1 MLFSNFTDSDI
12 IRTCAQWVI
21 VQCGG
26 SGTNG
31 KKTSIGWPLMG
42 LILPL
47 LLMRKKRSGKDY
59 IKNWIWQK
67 RKSTNT
73 WVDLLSYLGRVF
85 IFLKFLCVGYNR
97 IYLYCN
103 NVGRGWAIFVAL
115 VDHYH
120 QIGIITPYVYNTRFF
135 KEWEIWESSRY
146 YRHSPVMCRELLP
159 DFFQMLIWRRSIRGI
174 NSKINIAGTIKIIYL
189 YLTFSSGYCLNNSL

>member
-1 MLFSNFTDSDI
+1 MFIYHGTVHKLNYQTSCQKSELKLYRMTGERARDCDCDNPIYYLIHIFMLFSNFTDSDI

-59 IKNWIWQK
+59 IKN
-67 RKSTNT
+67 
-73 WVDLLSYLGRVF
+73 
-85 IFLKFLCVGYNR
+85 
-97 IYLYCN
+97 
-103 NVGRGWAIFVAL
+103 
-115 VDHYH
+115 
-120 QIGIITPYVYNTRFF
+120 
-135 KEWEIWESSRY
+135 
-146 YRHSPVMCRELLP
+146 
-159 DFFQMLIWRRSIRGI
+159 
-174 NSKINIAGTIKIIYL
+174 
-189 YLTFSSGYCLNNSL
+189 